1 MPGTIRGDPVHCA
14 KSTKTVTA
22 ATRIFSEQRTL
33 RYMASMRGRRLI
45 QAAALAGA
53 LPFLAGSIDRG
64 AAFDERVLAAHNRE
78 RTAMGVRALDWDVKL
93 AADAKS
99 WADHLA
105 RTNGFEH
112 SPSDPSDMDAP
123 GENLWAGTVG
133 RYSPE
138 EMVQLWID
146 EKADFKPGVFPYISR
161 SENLEAVGHYTQL
174 IWKQTARV
182 GCALASG
189 AKEDILVCRY
199 SLAGNV
205 IGERPI

>member
-1 MPGTIRGDPVHCA
+1 MSNVRGT
-14 KSTKTVTA
+14 
-22 ATRIFSEQRTL
+22 
-33 RYMASMRGRRLI
+33 RLI
-45 QAAALAGA
+45 LSVALGA
-53 LPFLAGSIDRG
+53 TLPVMAGSIDRD
-64 AAFDERVLAAHNRE
+64 AAFDGRVLAAHNRE
-78 RTAMGVRALDWDVKL
+78 RTAMGVPPLAWDPKL
-93 AADAKS
+93 AADAKR

-105 RTNGFEH
+105 RTNSFEH

-133 RYSPE
+133 QYAPE

-146 EKADFKPGVFPYISR
+146 EKADFKPGVFPYISK

-174 IWKQTARV
+174 IWKQTGRV
-182 GCALASG
+182 GCGRAEG
-189 AKEDILVCRY
+189 GREDILVCRY